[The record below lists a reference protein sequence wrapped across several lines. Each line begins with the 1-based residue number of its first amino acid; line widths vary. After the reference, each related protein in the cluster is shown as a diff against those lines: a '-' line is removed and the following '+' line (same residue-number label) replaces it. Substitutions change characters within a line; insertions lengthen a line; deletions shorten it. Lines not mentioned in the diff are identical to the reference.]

1 MRSVGV
7 ISEFLF
13 LLVLAWGFGVLPVC
27 FASGLCFCSVSGF
40 SLSLLLGLVLFLV
53 ALAGLLPWLSLVS
66 LLAWCL
72 IYFAFQKKKETC
84 IFSTKIS
91 AKRFEAGT

>member
-1 MRSVGV
+1 MWMRSVGV

-27 FASGLCFCSVSGF
+27 FALFCSVSGF
-40 SLSLLLGLVLFLV
+40 SLSLLLGLVLFLF

-72 IYFAFQKKKETC
+72 IYFAF
-84 IFSTKIS
+84 
-91 AKRFEAGT
+91 